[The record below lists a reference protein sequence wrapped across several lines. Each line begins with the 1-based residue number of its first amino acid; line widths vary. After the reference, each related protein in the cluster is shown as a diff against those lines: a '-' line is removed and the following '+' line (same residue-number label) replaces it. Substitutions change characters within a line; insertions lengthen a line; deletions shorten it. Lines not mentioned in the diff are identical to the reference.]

1 MVDIFPDR
9 GLHRGLVGAVLAE
22 QANEWTEA
30 RCYMSRGMLA
40 KARIRAV
47 IGESLAQPIAP
58 EAIPA

>member
-1 MVDIFPDR
+1 M
-9 GLHRGLVGAVLAE
+9 LAE